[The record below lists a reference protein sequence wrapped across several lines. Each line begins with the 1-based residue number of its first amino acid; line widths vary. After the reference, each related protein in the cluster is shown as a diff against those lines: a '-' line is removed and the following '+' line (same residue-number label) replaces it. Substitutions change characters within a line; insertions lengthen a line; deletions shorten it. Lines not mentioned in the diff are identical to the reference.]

1 MAGGSE
7 LTALARQ
14 LARDTRRPRRRHRA
28 RTRPIVTTS
37 VAAVMEAPG
46 RIALRE
52 SAVPDP
58 EPGAVVLAVHLS
70 GICGTD
76 KHTFRGES
84 KQYAGTKH
92 ERDLEYPLI
101 CGHENVG
108 TVTAVGGRGVRQ
120 RREARCR
127 VGDRIV
133 PGANVPCGRCYYC
146 ANDFPYYFCQDLED
160 YGNSLNL
167 SRPPGPVRRL
177 VPVHVPPAGNA
188 AVPGSRRAPGRGRRS
203 DRGDGGD
210 ARRRH
215 GPRRSSGCRAGA
227 RSGFAVAVLGVGP
240 LGLCHLVKSR
250 MLGAGFVAATDLL
263 TGRLER
269 AAAFGVDLALDAAS
283 TDADERV
290 AAILDATD
298 GRGVDV
304 ALDCSGV
311 PATFT
316 EALRVV
322 RTGGVVVEAG
332 AFVDMG
338 PVQIN
343 PNSDICTR
351 NVSVLG
357 IGGETATEYEPSMRL
372 MAANLDRYPLR
383 SIVSHILPLDRA
395 QEAVLLAQSGDAMQV
410 ALDPRLPLGIGA

>member
-1 MAGGSE
+1 M
-7 LTALARQ
+7 
-14 LARDTRRPRRRHRA
+14 
-28 RTRPIVTTS
+28 VTTS
-37 VAAVMEAPG
+37 IAAVMEEPG

-52 SAVPDP
+52 SDVP
-58 EPGAVVLAVHLS
+58 EPEAGAVVIAIHLS

-84 KQYAGTKH
+84 KQYAGTNH
-92 ERDLEYPLI
+92 ERDLTYPLI

-108 TVTAVGGRGVRQ
+108 TVTAVGGEVLASDGSPLK
-120 RREARCR
+120 

-146 ANDFPYYFCQDLED
+146 TNAFPYYFCQDLED

-167 SRPPGPVRRL
+167 SR
-177 VPVHVPPAGNA
+177 
-188 AVPGSRRAPGRGRRS
+188 APGLF
-203 DRGDGGD
+203 GGWSQYMYLLPGTPLFRVPD
-210 ARRRH
+210 ALPDEVAVLTEVMAVTH
-215 GPRRSSGCRAGA
+215 GVDTALTLLGLQGGTRSS
-227 RSGFAVAVLGVGP
+227 FAVAVLGIGP

-250 MLGAGFVAATDLL
+250 MLGAGFVAATDVL

-269 AAAFGVDLALDAAS
+269 AAEFGVDLALDAGS
-283 TDADERV
+283 TNADERA
-290 AAILDATD
+290 AAILDATQ
-298 GRGVDV
+298 GRGVDL

-311 PATFT
+311 PSTFS

-322 RTGGVVVEAG
+322 RTGGVIVEAG

-343 PNSDICTR
+343 PNSDICSR

-357 IGGETATEYEPSMRL
+357 IGGEKATAYEPSMQL
-372 MAANLDRYPLR
+372 MTANLDRYPLR
-383 SIVSHILPLDRA
+383 KIVSHVLPLDRA
-395 QEAVLLAQSGDAMQV
+395 QEGVLLAQSGEAMQV
-410 ALDPRLPLGIGA
+410 ALDPRLPLGSSAHGIHAV

>member
-1 MAGGSE
+1 M
-7 LTALARQ
+7 
-14 LARDTRRPRRRHRA
+14 
-28 RTRPIVTTS
+28 TTS
-37 VAAVMEAPG
+37 VAAVMEEPG
-46 RIALRE
+46 RIALRQ
-52 SAVPDP
+52 SSVPDP
-58 EPGAVVLAVHLS
+58 EPGAVVMAVHLS

-92 ERDLEYPLI
+92 ERDIEYPLI

-108 TVTAVGGRGVRQ
+108 TVTAAGGQVFASDGS
-120 RREARCR
+120 EIR
-127 VGDRIV
+127 VGDRLV
-133 PGANVPCGRCYYC
+133 PGANLPCGRCYYC

-167 SRPPGPVRRL
+167 SRPPGLFGGWSQYLYLLPGTPLFR
-177 VPVHVPPAGNA
+177 VPDALPDEV
-188 AVPGSRRAPGRGRRS
+188 AVLTEVMAVT
-203 DRGDGGD
+203 
-210 ARRRH
+210 H
-215 GPRRSSGCRAGA
+215 GVDTALTLLGLHGGA
-227 RSGFAVAVLGVGP
+227 RSGFTVAVLGVGP

-269 AAAFGVDLALDAAS
+269 AAAFGVDLALEAAS
-283 TDADERV
+283 TDVDERV
-290 AAILDATD
+290 TAILDATH
-298 GRGVDV
+298 GRGVDI

-322 RTGGVVVEAG
+322 RTGGVVVETG

-343 PNSDICTR
+343 PNSDICSR

-357 IGGETATEYEPSMRL
+357 IGGERATEYEPSMRL

-383 SIVSHILPLDRA
+383 EIVSHILPLDRA
-395 QEAVLLAQSGDAMQV
+395 QDAVLLAQSGEAMQV
-410 ALDPRLPLGIGA
+410 ALDPRLPLESGTRCA

>member
-1 MAGGSE
+1 M
-7 LTALARQ
+7 
-14 LARDTRRPRRRHRA
+14 
-28 RTRPIVTTS
+28 TTS

-52 SAVPDP
+52 SEVPGP
-58 EPGAVVLAVHLS
+58 EPGAVVIAVHLS

-84 KQYAGTKH
+84 RQYAGTKH
-92 ERDLEYPLI
+92 ERDIDYPLI

-108 TVTAVGGRGVRQ
+108 TVTAVGGEVFASDGSPL
-120 RREARCR
+120 R
-127 VGDRIV
+127 VGDRVV

-146 ANDFPYYFCQDLED
+146 ANNFPYYFCQDLED

-167 SRPPGPVRRL
+167 SRPPGLFGGWSQYMYILPGTPLFR
-177 VPVHVPPAGNA
+177 VPDALPDEV
-188 AVPGSRRAPGRGRRS
+188 AVITEVMAVTHGVDTALTLIGLQ
-203 DRGDGGD
+203 GG
-210 ARRRH
+210 
-215 GPRRSSGCRAGA
+215 P

-250 MLGAGFVAATDLL
+250 MLGAGFVAATDVL

-269 AAAFGVDLALDAAS
+269 AAAFGVDLALDAAAM
-283 TDADERV
+283 TADERV

-298 GRGVDV
+298 GRGVDI

-322 RTGGVVVEAG
+322 RTGGVIVEAG

-343 PNSDICTR
+343 PNSDICSR

-357 IGGETATEYEPSMRL
+357 IGGEMATEYEPSMRL
-372 MAANLDRYPLR
+372 MVANLDRYPLR
-383 SIVSHILPLDRA
+383 KIVSHILPLDRA
-395 QEAVLLAQSGDAMQV
+395 REAVLLAQSGEAMQV
-410 ALDPRLPLGIGA
+410 ALDPRLPLGTGMR

>member
-1 MAGGSE
+1 M
-7 LTALARQ
+7 
-14 LARDTRRPRRRHRA
+14 
-28 RTRPIVTTS
+28 TTS
-37 VAAVMEAPG
+37 IAAVMEEPG
-46 RIALRE
+46 RIALRQ
-52 SAVPDP
+52 SAVPEP
-58 EPGAVVLAVHLS
+58 EPGAVVMAVHLS

-84 KQYAGTKH
+84 KQYAGTPH
-92 ERDLEYPLI
+92 ERDLDYPLI

-108 TVTAVGGRGVRQ
+108 AVTAVGGEVLASDGRPLK
-120 RREARCR
+120 

-167 SRPPGPVRRL
+167 SR
-177 VPVHVPPAGNA
+177 
-188 AVPGSRRAPGRGRRS
+188 APGLF
-203 DRGDGGD
+203 GGWSQYMYLLPGTPLFRVPD
-210 ARRRH
+210 ALPDEVAVLTEVMAVTH
-215 GPRRSSGCRAGA
+215 GVDTALTLLGLQGGS

-263 TGRLER
+263 SGRLER
-269 AAAFGVDLALDAAS
+269 SAEFGVDLALDAGS
-283 TDADERV
+283 TTADDRV
-290 AAILDATD
+290 AAIMDATE
-298 GRGVDV
+298 GRGVDL

-311 PATFT
+311 PSTFT
-316 EALRVV
+316 EALRFV

-338 PVQIN
+338 PVRMN
-343 PNSDICTR
+343 PNSDICSR

-357 IGGETATEYEPSMRL
+357 IGGEKATEYEPSMQL

-383 SIVSHILPLDRA
+383 RIVSHVLPLDRA
-395 QEAVLLAQSGDAMQV
+395 QEAVLLAQSGEAMQV
-410 ALDPRLPLGIGA
+410 ALDPRLPLGSSARESAVT

>member
-1 MAGGSE
+1 
-7 LTALARQ
+7 
-14 LARDTRRPRRRHRA
+14 
-28 RTRPIVTTS
+28 VTTS
-37 VAAVMEAPG
+37 VAAVIEEPG

-52 SAVPDP
+52 SPVPEP
-58 EPGAVVLAVHLS
+58 GPGAVVIAVHLS

-84 KQYAGTKH
+84 RQYAGTNH
-92 ERDLEYPLI
+92 ERDVEYPLI

-108 TVTAVGGRGVRQ
+108 TVTAVGGDVFASDGSPLK
-120 RREARCR
+120 
-127 VGDRIV
+127 VGDRVV

-167 SRPPGPVRRL
+167 SR
-177 VPVHVPPAGNA
+177 
-188 AVPGSRRAPGRGRRS
+188 APGLF
-203 DRGDGGD
+203 GGWSEYMYLLPGTPVFRVPEALPD
-210 ARRRH
+210 EVAVITEVMAVTH
-215 GPRRSSGCRAGA
+215 GVDTALTLLGLQGGP

-250 MLGAGFVAATDLL
+250 MLGAGFVAATDVLA
-263 TGRLER
+263 GRLER

-283 TDADERV
+283 MTADERL
-290 AAILDATD
+290 AAILDATA
-298 GRGVDV
+298 GRGVDI

-322 RTGGVVVEAG
+322 RTGGVIVEAG

-343 PNSDICTR
+343 PNSDICSR

-357 IGGETATEYEPSMRL
+357 IGGEMATQYEPSMRL
-372 MAANLDRYPLR
+372 MVANLDRYPLR
-383 SIVSHILPLDRA
+383 KIVSHILPLDRA
-395 QEAVLLAQSGDAMQV
+395 REAVLLAQSGEAMQV
-410 ALDPRLPLGIGA
+410 ALDPRLPLGNGIR

>member
-1 MAGGSE
+1 M
-7 LTALARQ
+7 
-14 LARDTRRPRRRHRA
+14 
-28 RTRPIVTTS
+28 TTS
-37 VAAVMEAPG
+37 VAAVMEEPG
-46 RIALRE
+46 RIALRQ
-52 SAVPDP
+52 SHVPDP

-84 KQYAGTKH
+84 RQYAGTKH
-92 ERDLEYPLI
+92 ERDLEYPLT

-108 TVTAVGGRGVRQ
+108 TVTAVGGQVFASDGS
-120 RREARCR
+120 EIR
-127 VGDRIV
+127 VGDRLV

-167 SRPPGPVRRL
+167 SRPPGLFGGWSQYMYLLPGTPLFR
-177 VPVHVPPAGNA
+177 VPDALPDEV
-188 AVPGSRRAPGRGRRS
+188 AVITEVMAVTHGVDTALALLGLQGGS
-203 DRGDGGD
+203 
-210 ARRRH
+210 
-215 GPRRSSGCRAGA
+215 
-227 RSGFAVAVLGVGP
+227 RSGFAVAVLGIGP

-250 MLGAGFVAATDLL
+250 MLGAGFVVATDLL

-269 AAAFGVDLALDAAS
+269 AATFGVDLALNAAS
-283 TDADERV
+283 TDVNERV
-290 AAILDATD
+290 TTILDATH
-298 GRGVDV
+298 GRGVDI

-322 RTGGVVVEAG
+322 RTGGVIVEAG

-343 PNSDICTR
+343 PNSDICSR

-357 IGGETATEYEPSMRL
+357 VGGERATEYEPSMRL
-372 MAANLDRYPLR
+372 MVANLDRYPLR
-383 SIVSHILPLDRA
+383 RIVSHILPLDRA
-395 QEAVLLAQSGDAMQV
+395 QDAVLLAQSGEAMQV
-410 ALDPRLPLGIGA
+410 ALDPRLPLGSGTHLMSKGHETVSVPFIPPA